1 MSEYNDMEIM
11 GRVQSGE
18 TQLLGILYER
28 HKASLY
34 SYFYRCTNN
43 RAKSEDLVQNVFLK
57 VMKNVNNFKGSG
69 EFKYWLFRIAR
80 NSWIDTAKSKEPT
93 LKAVPLEYEHV
104 KNQTTDDQTGMTVL
118 QMRKEKLKRALEAIS
133 EDKREAIVMSRYQG
147 LDYKTI
153 AEITQSSESAIKS
166 RVMRGLN
173 EIRQIVNN

>member
-43 RAKSEDLVQNVFLK
+43 RAKSEDMVQNVFLK
-57 VMKNVNNFKGSG
+57 VMKNIHNFKGSG

-80 NSWIDTAKSKEPT
+80 NSWIDTAKSKEPA
-93 LKAVPLEYEHV
+93 LKAVPLDYEHI
-104 KNQTTDDQTGMTVL
+104 KNQTTDDTMGMTVI
-118 QMRKEKLKRALEAIS
+118 QMRKEKLKRALNSIS
-133 EDKREAIVMSRYQG
+133 EEKREAIVMSRYQG